1 MAGETDKTVL
11 IVDDSSTNV
20 LLLQAILSDKGFH
33 VEAASTVREAQAILL
48 RKRPRVILLDLL
60 MPKISGAEFLAL
72 LKNHE
77 KTKSI
82 PVIIVSAVDDELNEE
97 RLIKL
102 GAFGYIRKPVDIQT
116 LIRVISEALQ
126 PA

>member
-1 MAGETDKTVL
+1 MAGGNEKTVL
-11 IVDDSSTNV
+11 IVDDSSTNI

-48 RKRPRVILLDLL
+48 RKRPSVILLDLL
-60 MPKISGAEFLAL
+60 MPKISGSEFLAQ
-72 LKNHE
+72 LKNNE

-82 PVIIVSAVDDELNEE
+82 PVIIVSAVDDALNEE
-97 RLIKL
+97 QMIKL
-102 GAFGYIRKPVDIQT
+102 GAFGYIKKPVDIQT
-116 LIRVISEALQ
+116 LVRMMSEALQ